1 MDIIVGKTAGFCFGV
16 KRAVEGSINQT
27 ESNTD
32 DRQIYCLGEL
42 VHNRQVVKKI
52 ENKGIKIIN
61 NINQIESNNS
71 SLIIRAHGVPKEEYE
86 NAKLKQIKL
95 IDYTCPYVLKIH
107 NIAEQYKDKEF
118 YIFVVGNRLH
128 PEVIGTISYCGEKYS
143 VIEDE
148 KDIEYAI
155 NSFLKEQ
162 NNNLLIIVQT
172 TFNKDKLKVIEKN
185 IIKNLNSNIHIEIKN
200 TICSATEERQ
210 KETEKISKE
219 VNLMI
224 IIGGKNSSNTK
235 KLYEISKN
243 NTKTLLIETSEELDI
258 ESIKEYDKVGIMA
271 GASTPKESIDEVIES
286 LKYKAK
292 Q

>member
-16 KRAVEGSINQT
+16 KRAVEGCFNQI
-27 ESNTD
+27 ESNTVNK
-32 DRQIYCLGEL
+32 QIYCFGEL
-42 VHNRQVVKKI
+42 VHNRQVVNRL
-52 ENKGIKIIN
+52 ENKGIKFIN
-61 NINQIESNNS
+61 NINQVKGDNS

-86 NAKLKQIKL
+86 NAKLKQIKI

-107 NIAEQYKDKEF
+107 NIVEQYKNKGF
-118 YIFVVGNRLH
+118 YIFVVGNKQH
-128 PEVIGTISYCGEKYS
+128 PEVIGTISYCGGKYS

-162 NNNLLIIVQT
+162 NNNLLVIVQT
-172 TFNKDKLKVIEKN
+172 TFNKEKFGIIENN
-185 IIKNLNSNIHIEIKN
+185 IRKSMNSNIHIEFKN

>member
-243 NTKTLLIETSEELDI
+243 NTKTLLIETAEELDI
-258 ESIKEYDKVGIMA
+258 ENVKKYDKVGIMA
-271 GASTPKESIDEVIES
+271 GASTPKDSINEVIEK
-286 LKYKAK
+286 LRYKAK

>member
-224 IIGGKNSSNTK
+224 IIGGKNSSNIK

-243 NTKTLLIETSEELDI
+243 NTKTLLIETAEELDI
-258 ESIKEYDKVGIMA
+258 ENVKKYDKVGIMA
-271 GASTPKESIDEVIES
+271 GASTPKDSINEVIEK
-286 LKYKAK
+286 LRYKAK

>member
-1 MDIIVGKTAGFCFGV
+1 MNIIVGKTAGFCFGV

-162 NNNLLIIVQT
+162 NNNLLVIVQT
-172 TFNKDKLKVIEKN
+172 TFNKEKFGIIENN
-185 IIKNLNSNIHIEIKN
+185 IRKSMNSNIHIEFKN

-219 VNLMI
+219 VNFMI

-243 NTKTLLIETSEELDI
+243 NTKTLLIETAEELDI
-258 ESIKEYDKVGIMA
+258 ENVKKYDKVGIMA
-271 GASTPKESIDEVIES
+271 GASTPKDSINEVIEK
-286 LKYKAK
+286 LRYKAK